1 MLRDQY
7 AKFEFDMYFAPEA
20 LRMVAGGETT
30 GRIGK
35 PFRVP
40 AGTPDVK

>member
-1 MLRDQY
+1 MLRGQY
-7 AKFEFDMYFAPEA
+7 AKFGVDEFFAPEA
-20 LRMVAGGETT
+20 LWMVAGGETT
-30 GRIGK
+30 GQIRK